1 MYLVYLCLGM
11 VDILIKGGLLYAMDA
26 SRRVLKDGAVAIE
39 GGKIVDVG
47 PTEDVAPRY
56 SAERVI
62 GASGMAVLPGFVNVH
77 THLPSIFVRG
87 VYGVVR
93 QGLYQVLFP
102 VKKYLKPEHCYA
114 FGLAGCL
121 EALTSGST
129 TIQET
134 YNYMD
139 PFARAAEETGIR
151 ADLGEQI
158 AEADYQAIKDG
169 AYEYLPEQAEEML
182 ERAVKLKEDWHGRAD
197 GRITVSWAPLAP
209 DMCTPWVYEEVMS
222 HHEPGEKISTHVAQS
237 LREVEQVQR
246 LYGRTSVEHLADIGV
261 LGPDLIGAHC
271 TSNTDEDDAMMVEA
285 GASVLH
291 CPRPYLLGGGSAPL
305 AKWMGMGLRVGLG
318 TDNVY
323 HTMWET
329 MRAAIYGARQR
340 ERLGEPWS
348 PNYYE
353 VLELATI
360 RGAEVMGI
368 EDRIGSL
375 EPGKKADLQLI
386 DLRSPHITPTAD
398 IISSLV
404 LYGSTADVDTM
415 MVDGRIVKEAG
426 EITVADVCEVV
437 SEAQALTDEI
447 WGDLFRDR
455 PELERLV
462 KG

>member
-1 MYLVYLCLGM
+1 M
-11 VDILIKGGLLYAMDA
+11 VDFLISGGIVYTMGA
-26 SRRVLKDGAVAIE
+26 SRRILEDGALAVE
-39 GGKIVDVG
+39 GSQILDVG
-47 PTEDVAPRY
+47 PREELAGKY
-56 SAERVI
+56 SAERTI
-62 GASGMAVLPGFVNVH
+62 DATGMAVLPGFVNVH

-102 VKKYLKPEHCYA
+102 VKKYLRPEHCYA
-114 FGLAGCL
+114 FGLTGCL

-169 AYEYLPEQAEEML
+169 VYEYLPEQAEEML
-182 ERAVKLKEDWHGRAD
+182 ERAVKLKKDWHGRAD

-209 DMCTPWVYEEVMS
+209 DMCTPWVYEEVLKRQR
-222 HHEPGEKISTHVAQS
+222 PGEKISTHVAQS
-237 LREVEQVQR
+237 RREVEQVRR
-246 LYGRTSVEHLADIGV
+246 LYGKTSVGHLADIGV

-271 TSNTDEDDAMMVEA
+271 TSNTDEDDATMVEA

-305 AKWMGMGLRVGLG
+305 AKWMGMGLKAGLG

-340 ERLGEPWS
+340 EGLGEPRS
-348 PNYYE
+348 PSYYE

-360 RGAEVMGI
+360 KGAEVMGI
-368 EDRIGSL
+368 DNKVGSL

-398 IISSLV
+398 ITSSLV
-404 LYGSTADVDTM
+404 LYGSTADVDTV

-426 EITVADVCEVV
+426 EIVVTDVGEVV

-455 PELERLV
+455 PELEKLV

>member
-1 MYLVYLCLGM
+1 
-11 VDILIKGGLLYAMDA
+11 MDA
-26 SRRVLKDGAVAIE
+26 SRRVLNDGAVAID
-39 GGKIVDVG
+39 GSRIVDVG
-47 PTEDVAPRY
+47 TSDEVAQKHE
-56 SAERVI
+56 ADKVI
-62 GASGMAVLPGFVNVH
+62 DASGMAVLPGFVNVH

-102 VKKYLKPEHCYA
+102 VKKYLKPKHCYA
-114 FGLAGCL
+114 FGLASCL

-139 PFARAAEETGIR
+139 PFASAAEETGIR

-182 ERAVKLKEDWHGRAD
+182 GRAVRLKEDWHGRAD

-237 LREVEQVQR
+237 RREVEQVQR
-246 LYGRTSVEHLADIGV
+246 LYGKTSVEHLADIGV

-271 TSNTDEDDAMMVEA
+271 TNNTDEDDAMMVEA
-285 GASVLH
+285 SASVLH
-291 CPRPYLLGGGSAPL
+291 CPRPYLLGGATAPL

-329 MRAAIYGARQR
+329 MRAAIYGARYR
-340 ERLGEPWS
+340 ERLGEPGS
-348 PNYYE
+348 PGYYE

-368 EDRIGSL
+368 EGKVGSL

-386 DLRSPHITPTAD
+386 DLNSPHITPTAD
-398 IISSLV
+398 VTSSLV
-404 LYGSTADVDTM
+404 LYGSTADVDTV
-415 MVDGRIVKEAG
+415 MVDGKIVKEGG
-426 EITVADVCEVV
+426 EITVADVGEVV